1 MMNQEMDD
9 DRAPMDQIGHL
20 ADVAIEVEVELDRK
34 QLTVREVLELEAGS
48 VLKMTRSAGENID
61 VLIGGSL
68 VGFGEIVLV
77 EDTVAVRITDF
88 NIEEE

>member
-1 MMNQEMDD
+1 MIHLTDD
-9 DRAPMDQIGHL
+9 DRPPMDQIGHL
-20 ADVAIEVEVELDRK
+20 ADVPIEVEVELDRK

-88 NIEEE
+88 NIEE